1 MQKDAQR
8 TRFFYQNG
16 KLISL
21 VTGEDGRTIF
31 RTAAVALGEHQGG
44 NSPSSGLLGTDQQG
58 SVLHVTDNK

>member
-31 RTAAVALGEHQGG
+31 RTPAVALGERQGG